1 MEAVRGPA
9 RPWPTER
16 EPVYVWDVI
25 VRVTHWVI
33 VLSMV
38 VLAVTGIY
46 IGNPFASGKFV
57 MGWMKILHFY
67 SAIAFSLAA
76 VTRVVWM
83 FAGPRRSGWRQFVP
97 TSKRRRRG
105 LLESL
110 KFYLFMRPSPPDA
123 IGHNPLAGLTYI
135 GVFALY
141 FVMILTGFALY
152 SLSSY
157 SYMHFWSF
165 LLPVFGGAQWARW
178 IHHGVMWA
186 LIAFAIHHVYSAL
199 LTTSVERNG
208 TIDSIFSGY
217 KFLRRDRKGDD
228 DED

>member
-1 MEAVRGPA
+1 
-9 RPWPTER
+9 
-16 EPVYVWDVI
+16 
-25 VRVTHWVI
+25 
-33 VLSMV
+33 
-38 VLAVTGIY
+38 
-46 IGNPFASGKFV
+46 
-57 MGWMKILHFY
+57 
-67 SAIAFSLAA
+67 

-157 SYMHFWSF
+157 SYMRFWSF